1 MITLYIHIYAT
12 MGSKSTFECVIEL
25 CGFAGVKDRVV
36 VSLFHTRPIP

>member
-12 MGSKSTFECVIEL
+12 MGSKSTFECVIEF